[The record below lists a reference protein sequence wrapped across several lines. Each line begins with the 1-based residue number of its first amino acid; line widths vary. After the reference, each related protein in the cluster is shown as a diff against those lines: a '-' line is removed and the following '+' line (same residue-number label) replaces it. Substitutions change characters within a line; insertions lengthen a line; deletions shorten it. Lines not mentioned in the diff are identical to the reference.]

1 MITPATARPRFCVLP
16 AFFNFD
22 SDTCPRIEPM
32 KERKPAERKIKA
44 SEVTNEAI
52 ASPLPALASCS
63 AGERSGAG
71 LATPE
76 GMNSLTLRLVNNYG
90 LDPEV
95 AKRAIV
101 LGEVEDDFDD
111 DPSNCNKT
119 CCEICCDQYRYWN

>member
-1 MITPATARPRFCVLP
+1 
-16 AFFNFD
+16 
-22 SDTCPRIEPM
+22 M

-63 AGERSGAG
+63 AAESSGAG

-76 GMNSLTLRLVNNYG
+76 GMNSLTLRLVNYSG

-95 AKRAIV
+95 AKCAVV
-101 LGEVEDDFDD
+101 LGVVEDNFKNN
-111 DPSNCNKT
+111 PSNCR
-119 CCEICCDQYRYWN
+119 EP